1 MRSLSDSPL
10 RFFYFSDFDIRDRK
24 NVTRR
29 ELDKTESKKKLNEL
43 LIIKKRRKRRG
54 TNQNSK
60 TQGGVFKF
68 NGMSFLKLQLK
79 KIQFKTTKE
88 NIKQC

>member
-1 MRSLSDSPL
+1 LSDSPL

-24 NVTRR
+24 NVGRR

-43 LIIKKRRKRRG
+43 SIVKKRRKRRG

-60 TQGGVFKF
+60 TQGGCLQIQWHVFF
-68 NGMSFLKLQLK
+68 IASIK
-79 KIQFKTTKE
+79 KNLSSRQRKKT
-88 NIKQC
+88 